1 MCKQPRPALTECSRF
16 CPLFLNNSKR
26 KGPPPDSENLGWLE
40 IDRPHRRRGLMKRPW
55 NVFAAMLCANNRAL
69 SWQNVAISVRFHR
82 NHSKRKGPPPDSE
95 NLGWLEIDR
104 PRPQRGLMKRPWN
117 VFAAMLCANNR
128 ALSWQIVAVSVRFHR
143 NHSKRTS
150 SHLMAGAC
158 SFGWAGWN
166 RTSTGRVKV
175 CQDVAIYLAFLKSC
189 TVRAQFYL
197 YLSLEI
203 FALPSS
209 MSMCVYFC
217 VVDTQAW
224 PSMDCTAR
232 MLAPLASK

>member
-69 SWQNVAISVRFHR
+69 SWQ
-82 NHSKRKGPPPDSE
+82 
-95 NLGWLEIDR
+95 
-104 PRPQRGLMKRPWN
+104 
-117 VFAAMLCANNR
+117 
-128 ALSWQIVAVSVRFHR
+128 IVAVSVRFHR

-175 CQDVAIYLAFLKSC
+175 CCPTTRLHPN
-189 TVRAQFYL
+189 
-197 YLSLEI
+197 LSSTGQNR
-203 FALPSS
+203 F
-209 MSMCVYFC
+209 VYGNE
-217 VVDTQAW
+217 DTQTV
-224 PSMDCTAR
+224 SSFHLVGVDNRIRTDGLQCHKLAR
-232 MLAPLASK
+232 

>member
-1 MCKQPRPALTECSRF
+1 MGSFILKYCPGRKVLPVTGWGGKSRGES
-16 CPLFLNNSKR
+16 LR
-26 KGPPPDSENLGWLE
+26 
-40 IDRPHRRRGLMKRPW
+40 RRRRGCGWSVDYFVHTFVHTFIAFLG
-55 NVFAAMLCANNRAL
+55 VFGTYN
-69 SWQNVAISVRFHR
+69 QFRFAHKK
-82 NHSKRKGPPPDSE
+82 SRKPARS
-95 NLGWLEIDR
+95 LGF
-104 PRPQRGLMKRPWN
+104 RG
-117 VFAAMLCANNR
+117 
-128 ALSWQIVAVSVRFHR
+128 
-143 NHSKRTS
+143 
-150 SHLMAGAC
+150 
-158 SFGWAGWN
+158 GWAGWN